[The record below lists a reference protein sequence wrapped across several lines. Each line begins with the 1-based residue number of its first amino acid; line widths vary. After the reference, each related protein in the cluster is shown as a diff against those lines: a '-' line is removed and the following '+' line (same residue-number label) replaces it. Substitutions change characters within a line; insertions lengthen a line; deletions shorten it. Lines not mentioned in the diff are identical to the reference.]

1 MPPVHAPGGR
11 AGHRALLTPDEAL
24 VVLSQPQTAQAP
36 SGLKTDEWFRPP
48 AGATDHKGLTLHLE
62 GGVRGHV
69 RKDTARHG
77 LCDQVW
83 PPHTIERRGGGEV
96 VLKQE
101 VGSLPGLQFKFL
113 SLIEGIPPLAPGGIF
128 QTGVRRRKYKLG
140 STKQKSVPGI
150 LR

>member
-1 MPPVHAPGGR
+1 
-11 AGHRALLTPDEAL
+11 
-24 VVLSQPQTAQAP
+24 
-36 SGLKTDEWFRPP
+36 
-48 AGATDHKGLTLHLE
+48 
-62 GGVRGHV
+62 VRGHV

-128 QTGVRRRKYKLG
+128 QRRRKYKLG